1 MTASSFEHKM
11 IRRVVMYLRK
21 SKSTVIVSICGLIF
35 VILLVEVSK
44 LNNARENLE
53 LQVAKMQQDGGYHSR
68 RHLSTTLGQDTN
80 FFNDD
85 EQLIIYNR
93 VPKTGSTSF
102 AGIAYDLC
110 NRNSFHVLHVNTT
123 KNVHTLSIPDQIRLI
138 QNITEWGEK
147 KPAIYHGHFFYIDFD
162 KLGFEHRKPV
172 YINIV
177 RNPLD
182 RLLSYYYFVR
192 YGDNFRPYLRRKKW
206 ADKQTFDECVE
217 EDGNDCDPENLWV
230 QIPFFCG
237 HTFKCR
243 VPGSRWALEQAKHN
257 LLTKYLVVGITEEL
271 GDFIA
276 MLEVILPR
284 FFRGASDLYVNGER
298 SHLRKTAN
306 KQKPKPET
314 LAKIKESTIWKM
326 ENEFY
331 EFAVDQFE
339 FMKRLTFQS
348 VDEISAKNSAV
359 QLQNKQTFELSDG
372 KLYVE
377 KSSQF
382 HYEKVRPR

>member
-1 MTASSFEHKM
+1 
-11 IRRVVMYLRK
+11 MYLRK
-21 SKSTVIVSICGLIF
+21 SKSILIFLICGVIF
-35 VILLVEVSK
+35 FVLVVEVNR
-44 LNNARENLE
+44 LNNARETLE
-53 LQVAKMQQDGGYHSR
+53 LQIAKIQEDSRGYYSR
-68 RHLSTTLGQDTN
+68 RHLSTSLGQDSN

-85 EQLIIYNR
+85 EQVIIYNR

-102 AGIAYDLC
+102 AGIAYELC
-110 NRNSFHVLHVNTT
+110 SSNKFHVLHVNTT

-138 QNITEWGEK
+138 QNITEWTEK
-147 KPAIYHGHFFYIDFD
+147 KPAMYHGHFFYIDFD
-162 KLGFEHRKPV
+162 KLGFAQRKPV

-192 YGDNFRPYLRRKKW
+192 YGDNFRPMVRRRKW
-206 ADKQTFDECVE
+206 EDKLTFDECVE
-217 EDGNDCDPENLWV
+217 QDGNDCDPENLWV

-257 LLTKYLVVGITEEL
+257 LLNKYLVVGITEDL

-284 FFRGASDLYVNGER
+284 FFKGASDLYINGER

-306 KQKPKPET
+306 KQRPKPET
-314 LAKIKESTIWKM
+314 VAKIQESTIWKM

-339 FMKRLTFQS
+339 FLKRLTFQA
-348 VDEISAKNSAV
+348 VDQIKPNSSLA
-359 QLQNKQTFELSDG
+359 LQTRNKPTFELSDG
-372 KLYVE
+372 RLYVE
-377 KSSQF
+377 KPNQF